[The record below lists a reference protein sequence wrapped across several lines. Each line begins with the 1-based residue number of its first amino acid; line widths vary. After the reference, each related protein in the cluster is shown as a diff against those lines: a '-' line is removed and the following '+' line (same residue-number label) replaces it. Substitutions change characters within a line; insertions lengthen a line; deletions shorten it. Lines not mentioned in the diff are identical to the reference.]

1 MAKAKPK
8 ATTQI
13 LLKDA
18 LARVVAEVQVPH
30 YAQQLIVRWIA
41 KGQLPWGQKT
51 WDGYCWRGKSPEEM
65 IRDLWIRPIQ
75 VHVDWEHSCAS
86 VLVTL
91 GGARFVVYS
100 VWVAVETLDTLL
112 ASLDNTNI
120 STLTPS
126 RPLTKAGRPR
136 GEVDRWVYKHMKDHR
151 TEISASNYVTNL
163 FRRNPYGA
171 SKKTIGNIVGV
182 YRKEFEATGP
192 STVQKAP
199 RNSAPKLLNKVP
211 RN

>member
-65 IRDLWIRPIQ
+65 IR
-75 VHVDWEHSCAS
+75 HSGS
-86 VLVTL
+86 D
-91 GGARFVVYS
+91 RFRS
-100 VWVAVETLDTLL
+100 MSTGSIAV
-112 ASLDNTNI
+112 
-120 STLTPS
+120 
-126 RPLTKAGRPR
+126 PL
-136 GEVDRWVYKHMKDHR
+136 Y
-151 TEISASNYVTNL
+151 
-163 FRRNPYGA
+163 
-171 SKKTIGNIVGV
+171 
-182 YRKEFEATGP
+182 
-192 STVQKAP
+192 
-199 RNSAPKLLNKVP
+199 
-211 RN
+211 